1 MTRVSI
7 VITCYNLGEYLEEA
21 LSSALAQTYSDFEV
35 LLIDDGSTDAQTI
48 TLLDHL
54 PQHPRLRMLRTGNQ
68 GVARARN
75 TAIAAACGDY
85 ILPLDADDRIM
96 PGYLTC
102 AVAVLNQRPEV
113 GFVGCH
119 YRLFEENHST
129 YTPTHYQLP
138 DLLVENVVPVTSLF
152 RRSAWKQVGG
162 YYPEIAIED
171 WDFWLSLIEYGYIGS
186 VIPEVLFERRMR
198 ASSRYGHNQQPDVY
212 QRTLALLYQRH
223 RRLYDAYI
231 YEVLSRKDLE
241 YAKALTY
248 GAWLEQQGR
257 QWQQMA
263 EQHAHTLKS
272 LGARTR
278 LSEHPWSVRQ
288 LARWRRVRD
297 ENRTVI
303 GRVRALLA
311 GLGRVAYRKWRLIR
325 HS

>member
-171 WDFWLSLIEYGYIGS
+171 WPDRVWIYRERYSRS
-186 VIPEVLFERRMR
+186 VV
-198 ASSRYGHNQQPDVY
+198 
-212 QRTLALLYQRH
+212 
-223 RRLYDAYI
+223 
-231 YEVLSRKDLE
+231 
-241 YAKALTY
+241 
-248 GAWLEQQGR
+248 
-257 QWQQMA
+257 
-263 EQHAHTLKS
+263 
-272 LGARTR
+272 
-278 LSEHPWSVRQ
+278 
-288 LARWRRVRD
+288 
-297 ENRTVI
+297 
-303 GRVRALLA
+303 
-311 GLGRVAYRKWRLIR
+311 
-325 HS
+325 